1 MISARKHMRTA
12 VFVGLSVIAISGLV
26 LLQNMSGEAMAQ
38 EDAAQHEES
47 GAAVQ
52 EAPADVAQ
60 EEPAVVQEAPAEVAQ
75 EEPAVEQEAPAEVAQ
90 EEPAVEQEA
99 PAEVAQ
105 EEPAVEQEA
114 PADTAQEEPAAV
126 QEAPADAAPATSA
139 AGVECF
145 ESIKGATELSKKNNV
160 VPKYGYPNVK
170 CSPTTG
176 AVLWYGD
183 PYTGTQP
190 IGEMPTYG
198 DKTDGDFAQA
208 VIRPRAE
215 HLKTIIQTN
224 MQCSVCHPS
233 ADPATLPNDPRQ
245 LMMHQDIVA
254 DGTAL
259 QHGRGAIWC
268 LDCHNTANRDT
279 LIDRQGNEVSFNQSQ
294 KVCGSCHGDLY
305 SDWRMGLHG
314 KRTGEW
320 KVGGKKR
327 WWTCTECHNPHTVQE
342 RRFQPIKPEPP
353 PALPR
358 GMSKDDFKGAEGHG
372 GH

>member
-1 MISARKHMRTA
+1 MRAA
-12 VFVGLSVIAISGLV
+12 VFYGLFAVVTGGL
-26 LLQNMSGEAMAQ
+26 LLQNMPGEEAAAQ
-38 EDAAQHEES
+38 DVTQEVTQDAAQD
-47 GAAVQ
+47 AAQDAVQ
-52 EAPADVAQ
+52 D
-60 EEPAVVQEAPAEVAQ
+60 
-75 EEPAVEQEAPAEVAQ
+75 
-90 EEPAVEQEA
+90 
-99 PAEVAQ
+99 
-105 EEPAVEQEA
+105 
-114 PADTAQEEPAAV
+114 DSSAV
-126 QEAPADAAPATSA
+126 QAAPDTAPATPDA
-139 AGVECF
+139 TAEECF
-145 ESIKGATELSKKNNV
+145 ESIKGTTELSKKNNV

-183 PYTGTQP
+183 PYDGTEP
-190 IGEMPTYG
+190 MGEMPSYG
-198 DKTDGDFAQA
+198 DKTDGDFAEA

-245 LMMHQDIVA
+245 LMMHQDIVS
-254 DGTAL
+254 DPQNL

-268 LDCHNTANRDT
+268 FDCHNAANRDA
-279 LIDRQGNEVSFNQSQ
+279 LVDQQGQEVSFDASY

-342 RRFQPIKPEPP
+342 HRFQPIKPEPP

-358 GMSKDDFKGAEGHG
+358 GMSEDDFKGADEHG

>member
-1 MISARKHMRTA
+1 MRAA
-12 VFVGLSVIAISGLV
+12 VLVGLFFVAISGLV
-26 LLQNMSGEAMAQ
+26 LHNMPGEAVAQ

-52 EAPADVAQ
+52 EAPAEATQ
-60 EEPAVVQEAPAEVAQ
+60 EEA
-75 EEPAVEQEAPAEVAQ
+75 
-90 EEPAVEQEA
+90 AVEQEA

-114 PADTAQEEPAAV
+114 PADTAQEEPAV
-126 QEAPADAAPATSA
+126 EQEAPADAAPATSA
-139 AGVECF
+139 AGVECY
-145 ESIKGATELSKKNNV
+145 ESRKDATKILQVQNAN
-160 VPKYGYPNVK
+160 PKYGYPNVK

-183 PYTGTQP
+183 PYTGTEP
-190 IGEMPTYG
+190 IGEMPKYG

-208 VIRPRAE
+208 VIRPRTG
-215 HLKTIIQTN
+215 HLKTIQQTN
-224 MQCSVCHPS
+224 MQCSGCHQAP
-233 ADPATLPNDPRQ
+233 PQQTNPRQ
-245 LMMHQDIVA
+245 LMMHQDIVSDA
-254 DGTAL
+254 SKL

-268 LDCHNTANRDT
+268 LDCHNAENRDT
-279 LIDRQGNEVSFNQSQ
+279 LIDQQGNEVSFNQSQ

-342 RRFQPIKPEPP
+342 HRFDPVKPEPP

-358 GMSKDDFKGAEGHG
+358 GMSKDDLKGAEGHG
-372 GH
+372 GHGGGH

>member
-1 MISARKHMRTA
+1 MISGSKYMRVA
-12 VFVGLSVIAISGLV
+12 VFCGLFVVVTGGLA
-26 LLQNMSGEAMAQ
+26 LHKMPGEAAAQ
-38 EDAAQHEES
+38 EDAAQEES

-52 EAPADVAQ
+52 ETPANAAQ
-60 EEPAVVQEAPAEVAQ
+60 EEPVA
-75 EEPAVEQEAPAEVAQ
+75 EQEAPAE
-90 EEPAVEQEA
+90 AV
-99 PAEVAQ
+99 P
-105 EEPAVEQEA
+105 
-114 PADTAQEEPAAV
+114 T
-126 QEAPADAAPATSA
+126 TSD
-139 AGVECF
+139 AGVECY
-145 ESIKGATELSKKNNV
+145 ESRKDATKLLQVQNAK
-160 VPKYGYPNVK
+160 PKYGYPNVK

-183 PYTGTQP
+183 PYTGTEP
-190 IGEMPTYG
+190 LGEMPKYG

-208 VIRPRAE
+208 VIRPRTG
-215 HLKTIIQTN
+215 HLKTLIQTN
-224 MQCSVCHPS
+224 MQCSGCHQGPPQQS
-233 ADPATLPNDPRQ
+233 EPRQ

-254 DGTAL
+254 DATKL

-268 LDCHNTANRDT
+268 FDCHNADNRDT
-279 LIDRQGNEVSFNQSQ
+279 LVDRQGNEVSFNQSQ

-342 RRFQPIKPEPP
+342 HRFDPVKPEPP

-358 GMSKDDFKGAEGHG
+358 GMSKDDFKGAEGH
-372 GH
+372 H